1 MELPP
6 ALLYRGRFMGTTD
19 TKPVTCRPDSSS
31 AITRGRASEELHVI
45 EIGAVLVG
53 KSLRPLFA
61 SGGWPG
67 ICWYRCARGAHLEL
81 LPTRVGP
88 NSFGQL

>member
-53 KSLRPLFA
+53 K
-61 SGGWPG
+61 
-67 ICWYRCARGAHLEL
+67 
-81 LPTRVGP
+81 
-88 NSFGQL
+88 